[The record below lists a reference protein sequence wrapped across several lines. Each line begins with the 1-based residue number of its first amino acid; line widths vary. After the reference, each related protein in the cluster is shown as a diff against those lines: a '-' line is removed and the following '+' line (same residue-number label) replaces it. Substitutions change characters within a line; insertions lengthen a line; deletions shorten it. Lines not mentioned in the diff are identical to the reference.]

1 MRVVLRVAEQ
11 AGTFSASQHG
21 VVMTFTD
28 GLRALVEGH
37 VQARLAEEVGV
48 HRSAVSQWLA
58 GASRPTPGNLEAL
71 MRAVGAPE
79 MQRAAMRTLYFTDAS
94 DSSVLALHM
103 ADSACPQHG
112 ATSDYRDDAPTEE
125 APLEC
130 QPAMRAAGWVPPEER
145 GA

>member
-79 MQRAAMRTLYFTDAS
+79 PQRAAMRTLYFTDAS
-94 DSSVLALHM
+94 DSVPAVHM
-103 ADSACPQHG
+103 VDSACPQHG
-112 ATSDYRDDAPTEE
+112 TTVDYCADAPTEE
-125 APLEC
+125 APLEY

>member
-1 MRVVLRVAEQ
+1 MASCCERLNAQVR
-11 AGTFSASQHG
+11 SAHLNG
-21 VVMTFTD
+21 VVMTFID
-28 GLRALVEGH
+28 GLRALVDGQ

-79 MQRAAMRTLYFTDAS
+79 PQRAAMRTLYFT
-94 DSSVLALHM
+94 
-103 ADSACPQHG
+103 G
-112 ATSDYRDDAPTEE
+112 
-125 APLEC
+125 
-130 QPAMRAAGWVPPEER
+130 VPPEER

>member
-21 VVMTFTD
+21 VVMTFIE
-28 GLRALVEGH
+28 GLRALVDGQ

-79 MQRAAMRTLYFTDAS
+79 PQRAAMRTMYFTDAS
-94 DSSVLALHM
+94 DSSVLAV
-103 ADSACPQHG
+103 HG
-112 ATSDYRDDAPTEE
+112 ATSDYCADAPTEE

-130 QPAMRAAGWVPPEER
+130 QPAMRAAGWLPPEER